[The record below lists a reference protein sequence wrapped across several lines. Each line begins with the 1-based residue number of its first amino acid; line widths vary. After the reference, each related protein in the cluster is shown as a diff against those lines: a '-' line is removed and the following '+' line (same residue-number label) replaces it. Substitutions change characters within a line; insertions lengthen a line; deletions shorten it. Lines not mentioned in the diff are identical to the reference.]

1 MNHTIWANLLILTS
15 SQNREMEMKIEDLKE
30 QTKEAEDLTDHQTKQ
45 EDKYDD
51 RMKKLSEELKEE
63 DVRAE
68 FGERT
73 VEKLESTIDSLE
85 EILYKEK
92 LHYRSI
98 SLKID
103 QTLKDMMELQHTIW
117 NFCEDLLPSMPN
129 QITFCLWT
137 QEKSFAEHFLANVKS
152 LKRIHHLPFFL
163 PSYLYLSS
171 IFYPFPYLHFISPDL
186 LYFLYLTI

>member
-1 MNHTIWANLLILTS
+1 
-15 SQNREMEMKIEDLKE
+15 MKIEDLKE

-117 NFCEDLLPSMPN
+117 LVCENLLPSMPN
-129 QITFCLWT
+129 QITFCLRT
-137 QEKSFAEHFLANVKS
+137 PEKSFAEHFLANVK
-152 LKRIHHLPFFL
+152 I
-163 PSYLYLSS
+163 
-171 IFYPFPYLHFISPDL
+171 
-186 LYFLYLTI
+186 T

>member
-1 MNHTIWANLLILTS
+1 
-15 SQNREMEMKIEDLKE
+15 MEMKIEDLKE
-30 QTKEAEDLTDHQTKQ
+30 QTKEAEDLTDHQTTQ

-103 QTLKDMMELQHTIW
+103 QTLKDMMELQHTI
-117 NFCEDLLPSMPN
+117 
-129 QITFCLWT
+129 
-137 QEKSFAEHFLANVKS
+137 
-152 LKRIHHLPFFL
+152 
-163 PSYLYLSS
+163 
-171 IFYPFPYLHFISPDL
+171 
-186 LYFLYLTI
+186 

>member
-1 MNHTIWANLLILTS
+1 MNFS
-15 SQNREMEMKIEDLKE
+15 KNREMEMKIEDLKE

-103 QTLKDMMELQHTIW
+103 QTLKDMMELQHTI
-117 NFCEDLLPSMPN
+117 
-129 QITFCLWT
+129 
-137 QEKSFAEHFLANVKS
+137 
-152 LKRIHHLPFFL
+152 
-163 PSYLYLSS
+163 
-171 IFYPFPYLHFISPDL
+171 
-186 LYFLYLTI
+186 